1 MLACTATA
9 KALPIERHQHHGKR
23 RTLRVVAESVLL
35 SIERLI
41 AYENAEAGG
50 YWCEVAPDIVTVPF
64 WQAGFCRTLIEAA
77 ETVGGFQPY
86 GRDVLDNSAPGQELR
101 IDCIDRRFA
110 ERFEADF
117 RRRILPIVRTHWWP
131 LKAGKIR
138 MPFVLR
144 YSRETQASLDPHHDA
159 AMVSFAMTL
168 NADYRGGLLTF
179 PRQHW
184 DSHGVAVGTLV
195 AFPSRVSHVH
205 WVTPVTQGTRY
216 AMTVWLAPSD
226 HPPADAIVP

>member
-1 MLACTATA
+1 MLACTTPAE
-9 KALPIERHQHHGKR
+9 ALRIERHNGER
-23 RTLRVVAESVLL
+23 RTSRVLAVSVPL
-35 SIERLI
+35 SIQRLI

-64 WQAGFCRTLIEAA
+64 WRAGFCRTLIEAA

-86 GRDVLDNSAPGQELR
+86 RRDVLDNSAPGQELR
-101 IDCIDRRFA
+101 IDRIDRRFA

-144 YSRETQASLDPHHDA
+144 YSPDTQASLDPHHDA
-159 AMVSFAMTL
+159 AMVSFAMML

-205 WVTPVTQGTRY
+205 WVTPVTEGTRY